1 MLTVAQGF
9 FLVIEG
15 LDGSGKTEM
24 ARRLTAALRS
34 ANENGERRVL
44 LTYEPHDPSFGGEFI
59 RQVLRKAIVVS
70 PRTLALAYAANRAD
84 HLDRE
89 VLPFLAG
96 GEGRIAI
103 SDRYY
108 LSSLVYQTTP
118 DLSTDY
124 VMGINAG
131 SRPPDLTLF
140 LDASA
145 ETCYQRISR
154 NRPTRELFDERL
166 AEMRHKYEHAIAYLR
181 GRGERLVALNADGT
195 AEQVLTAVLAT
206 LRDHAP
212 AWLAI
217 PPN

>member
-1 MLTVAQGF
+1 MLTAAQGF

-15 LDGSGKTEM
+15 LDGSGKTET
-24 ARRLTAALRS
+24 ARRLTTALR
-34 ANENGERRVL
+34 AATPLDEERVR

-59 RQVLRKAIVVS
+59 RQVLRKEIAVS
-70 PRTLALAYAANRAD
+70 PRLLALAYAANRAD
-84 HLDRE
+84 HLERE

-96 GEGRIAI
+96 GAGRVAI

-118 DLSTDY
+118 DLSTEY
-124 VMGINAG
+124 VMTLNAG
-131 SRPPDLTLF
+131 SRPPDLTVF

-166 AEMRHKYEHAIAYLR
+166 AEMRHKYEAAIAYLR
-181 GRGERLVALNADGT
+181 QRGEQIVALNADGT
-195 AEQVLTAVLAT
+195 AEQVLEAVLAT

-212 AWLAI
+212 AWLAM
-217 PPN
+217 PPA

>member
-1 MLTVAQGF
+1 MLTAAQGF

-15 LDGSGKTEM
+15 LDGSGKTET
-24 ARRLTAALRS
+24 ARRLTTALR
-34 ANENGERRVL
+34 AATPLGEERVR

-59 RQVLRKAIVVS
+59 RQVLRKEIAVS
-70 PRTLALAYAANRAD
+70 PRLLALAYAANRAD
-84 HLDRE
+84 HLERE

-96 GEGRIAI
+96 GAGRVAI

-118 DLSTDY
+118 DLSTEY
-124 VMGINAG
+124 VMTLNAG
-131 SRPPDLTLF
+131 SRPPDLTVF

-166 AEMRHKYEHAIAYLR
+166 AEMRHKYEAAIAYLR
-181 GRGERLVALNADGT
+181 QRGEQIVALNADGT
-195 AEQVLTAVLAT
+195 AEQVLEAVLAT

-212 AWLAI
+212 AWLAM
-217 PPN
+217 PPA

>member
-1 MLTVAQGF
+1 MLTAAQGF

-15 LDGSGKTEM
+15 LDGSGKTET
-24 ARRLTAALRS
+24 ARRLTTALR
-34 ANENGERRVL
+34 AATPLGEERVR

-59 RQVLRKAIVVS
+59 RQVLRKEIAVS
-70 PRTLALAYAANRAD
+70 PRLLALAYAANRAD
-84 HLDRE
+84 HLERE

-96 GEGRIAI
+96 GAGRVAI

-118 DLSTDY
+118 DLSTEY
-124 VMGINAG
+124 VMTLNAG
-131 SRPPDLTLF
+131 SRPPDLTVF

-166 AEMRHKYEHAIAYLR
+166 AEMRHKYEAAIAYLR
-181 GRGERLVALNADGT
+181 QRGEQIVALNADGT
-195 AEQVLTAVLAT
+195 AEQVMEAVLAT

-212 AWLAI
+212 AWLAM
-217 PPN
+217 PPA